1 MKIQLS
7 DHFTYKRLIRFVLP
21 SIVMM
26 VFTSVY
32 GVVDGL
38 FVSNYAGKTPF
49 AAVNLIMPVIM
60 IMGTIGLM
68 IGTGGS
74 AIVSKTLGEGKKEK
88 ASEYFSMLVY
98 TSIILGVLFTIAGL
112 LLLRPIAIAIG
123 AEGEILENCIVYGRI
138 LIIATV
144 PFILQYMFQSFFVT
158 AEKPTLGLIV
168 TIAAGVTNIILDWL
182 LVGVFNYG
190 IEGAAAATAMS
201 QVIGGILPLFYF
213 ASKNKSLLRLTKA
226 KFYGK
231 VFLKAC
237 TNGSS
242 ELMTNVSMSLV
253 NMLYNTQLLKLEGEN
268 GVAAYGVIMYVN
280 LIFLSIFIGYSI
292 GSAPI
297 FGYHYG
303 AENHKELKELLK
315 KSLIITGTSGVILTA
330 AAILLASPLSKI
342 FVGYDQELFELTC
355 NGFKLFSISFLISG
369 FNIFASSF
377 FTALGNGL
385 VSATISFSRTLLF
398 QVAAV
403 MLLPMILGING
414 IWLAIVA
421 AEAMAIIVTSIFL
434 ITNKKKYK
442 Y

>member
-38 FVSNYAGKTPF
+38 FVSNYAGKTSF

-123 AEGEILENCIVYGRI
+123 TEGEILENCIVYGRI

-385 VSATISFSRTLLF
+385 VSAAISFSRTLLF

-421 AEAMAIIVTSIFL
+421 AEAMAIIVTAIFL
-434 ITNKKKYK
+434 ITNKKKYR

>member
-38 FVSNYAGKTPF
+38 FVSNYAGKTSF

-292 GSAPI
+292 GSAPV

-403 MLLPMILGING
+403 MLLPIILGING

-421 AEAMAIIVTSIFL
+421 AEAMAIIVTAIFL
-434 ITNKKKYK
+434 ITNKKKYH